1 MARGTARTPSQN
13 AYRGALGRTQTTTV
27 HVTGPRGDLIA
38 AQVYTTVDA
47 ASDPELIERLHA
59 DDPVMALN
67 VVRAE
72 SGESIRVAVPVVYHD
87 PVAELLVLILADSH
101 RHRELDER
109 IALLQR
115 MRSDEAAIPPYAKEF
130 SVVYGSAGL
139 RALLEKKAN
148 EALEK
153 ARDAESMSELDRRRA
168 EMDGRAAEL
177 EKTREANEKRA
188 RELER
193 RALDLDTK
201 ANAVERARAELEKA
215 RAEIDRLRSD
225 ARKTMINAAAAQ
237 AAAQAAQDAAKTTI
251 ARAPQTPEPL
261 APPETDDEIVADRT
275 TIGMAPTAD
284 APMAPPLA
292 PGAGFGAMP
301 PVTGHTEPTPLP
313 LPMPGLLVDGLE
325 TKPVPLDELD
335 EIETSLANVALEEQR
350 IRASSQDLHAD
361 AGFED
366 QIITG
371 VESPAPTTAHNGHA
385 HASPIEIREASELS
399 EANEVNEDHV
409 VDDVEVQEEVTGGA
423 AIVPDGADP
432 LTTETHEL
440 PDAASDA
447 WLDKAAARDTSSIT
461 VGPDGVRLALVAGEH
476 LARGLGGKLDVRVLL
491 HRTSYYPVIALV
503 IGPPAAM
510 RVPSTTQLA
519 TVTLDIALDTHRAV
533 LAVLAKKFEL
543 TIELVVRGRRIRR
556 VQLVAPLAENVGY
569 IVRAAE
575 DHLRG
580 LSSGGLGDGAP
591 SFDRARD
598 LVTGAGY
605 DLLGVEHSD
614 ANEFRDDKLAQLD
627 SAQSLR
633 RAIAMAR
640 RFARPIRE
648 DYLVCTRGF
657 PLPRWRELRRHV
669 LESAVAWG
677 LWMGPELAQVAV
689 SEGLARSRR
698 DLVVRLDHGFEKLK
712 RHTSAFDID
721 ADATEDNA
729 KALAEEARA
738 LGVEL
743 TKKDAPA
750 PKPAEAS
757 AVHQLPRTN
766 GSPVT
771 SEEAPA
777 VSGSIGGTPPK
788 GSARP
793 KASVDEL
800 LAMLDDREK
809 RVAAAIEL
817 CERGDANA
825 AVPVIAAVAKMSRA
839 EAVRVLGLSVKFGEA
854 AAAPLI
860 QGLSSS
866 KGFLRHGCALAL
878 ALLRS
883 EDGTQAVIDL
893 LLNEPTEI
901 WREVARAIGQVG
913 PTGLMPLASNYGRLG
928 DRATPQ
934 AAERVAWA
942 MAHIAVRG
950 GKPAIEMMAN
960 GQSAVAPVA
969 KHALELHASAARD
982 QVRVRP
988 GADGSQAGRDVTV
1001 NRAFSRRFFEALEQ
1015 GLPEAAA
1022 AGLEALDASSPMEL
1036 LDEADLI
1043 EEEDEG
1049 EVLDDSDLIQ
1059 T

>member
-1 MARGTARTPSQN
+1 MARGTRTPSPN

-47 ASDPELIERLHA
+47 ASDPELVERLHT

-87 PVAELLVLILADSH
+87 PVAELLVLVLSDSH

-115 MRSDEAAIPPYAKEF
+115 MRTDDAAIPQYAKEF
-130 SVVYGSAGL
+130 SVVYGAAGL
-139 RALLEKKAN
+139 RVLLEKRAN
-148 EALEK
+148 DALEK
-153 ARDAESMSELDRRRA
+153 ARHGDASNELDRRRA
-168 EMDGRAAEL
+168 ELDGRATEI
-177 EKTREANEKRA
+177 EKTREGNEKRA

-201 ANAVERARAELEKA
+201 SNAIERARAELEKA
-215 RAEIDRLRSD
+215 RGEIDRLRSE
-225 ARKTMINAAAAQ
+225 ARKTMIAAAAAQ

-251 ARAPQTPEPL
+251 ARAPAAPAPL
-261 APPETDDEIVADRT
+261 APPESDDEIQPDRT
-275 TIGMAPTAD
+275 TIGMAPTAEE
-284 APMAPPLA
+284 PMAKPIASGPH
-292 PGAGFGAMP
+292 GFGAMP
-301 PVTGHTEPTPLP
+301 PVTGNTEPTPLP
-313 LPMPGLLVDGLE
+313 LPMPGLLLDGLE

-350 IRASSQDLHAD
+350 IRASSENLLAGES
-361 AGFED
+361 GFED
-366 QIITG
+366 AIITG
-371 VESPAPTTAHNGHA
+371 VETPTPAATNGHA
-385 HASPIEIREASELS
+385 PSSPL
-399 EANEVNEDHV
+399 
-409 VDDVEVQEEVTGGA
+409 DVEEEITGGA
-423 AIVPDGADP
+423 SIVPAGADP

-440 PDAASDA
+440 ADVASDG
-447 WLDKAAARDTSSIT
+447 WLDKAAGRDTSSIT
-461 VGPDGVRLALVAGEH
+461 VGPDGVRLALVAGEQ
-476 LARGLGGKLDVRVLL
+476 LSRGLGGKLDIRVLL
-491 HRTSYYPVIALV
+491 HRTSHYPVIALV

-556 VQLVAPLAENVGY
+556 TKLVAPLAENVGY

-598 LVTGAGY
+598 LVTGAGF
-605 DLLGVEHSD
+605 DLLGIEHSD

-657 PLPRWRELRRHV
+657 PLSRWRELRRHV
-669 LESAVAWG
+669 LESAVQWG

-712 RHTSAFDID
+712 RHTTAFDID
-721 ADATEDNA
+721 AEATADNA

-743 TKKDAPA
+743 TKKDTIPPPA
-750 PKPAEAS
+750 QAKVTDTS
-757 AVHQLPRTN
+757 ATQLPRTN

-771 SEEAPA
+771 SDEAPA

-788 GSARP
+788 GSTRP
-793 KASVDEL
+793 KASVEEL

-809 RVAAAIEL
+809 RVSAAIEL
-817 CERGDANA
+817 CERCETKA
-825 AVPVIAAVAKMSRA
+825 AVQVIAAVAKMSRA
-839 EAVRVLGLSVKFGEA
+839 EAVRVLGMSVKFGEA

-860 QGLSSS
+860 QGLQSS

-878 ALLRS
+878 ALLRT

-913 PTGLMPLASNYGRLG
+913 PTGLMPLASNFGRLG

-950 GKPAIEMMAN
+950 GKAAIEMMAN

-969 KHALELHASAARD
+969 RHALQLHASAAND
-982 QVRVRP
+982 HVRVRP
-988 GADGSQAGRDVTV
+988 GAAEGSQAGRDVTV

-1015 GLPEAAA
+1015 GLPDAAQ

-1043 EEEDEG
+1043 EEDDEG
-1049 EVLDDSDLIQ
+1049 EQLDESDLIQ

>member
-1 MARGTARTPSQN
+1 MARGTARTPSQH

-47 ASDPELIERLHA
+47 ASDPELVERLHT

-67 VVRAE
+67 VVRAD

-87 PVAELLVLILADSH
+87 PVAEVLVLVLSDSH

-115 MRSDEAAIPPYAKEF
+115 MRSDDAAIPPYAKEF
-130 SVVYGSAGL
+130 CVVYGAAGL
-139 RALLEKKAN
+139 RALLEKRA
-148 EALEK
+148 EDALVK
-153 ARDAESMSELDRRRA
+153 ARAADALAELDRRRA
-168 EMDGRAAEL
+168 EIDARAAEIDRDART
-177 EKTREANEKRA
+177 TREANDKRA

-201 ANAVERARAELEKA
+201 ANAIERARTELEKA
-215 RAEIDRLRSD
+215 RGEIDRLRSD
-225 ARKTMINAAAAQ
+225 ARKTMIAAAAAQ

-251 ARAPQTPEPL
+251 ARAPAAPAPL
-261 APPETDDEIVADRT
+261 APPEPDDEIQADRT
-275 TIGMAPTAD
+275 TIGMPPTAE
-284 APMAPPLA
+284 APMAQTIA
-292 PGAGFGAMP
+292 PGIMAMP
-301 PVTGHTEPTPLP
+301 SVTGHTEPTPLP
-313 LPMPGLLVDGLE
+313 LPMPGLLADGLE
-325 TKPVPLDELD
+325 TRPVPLDELD
-335 EIETSLANVALEEQR
+335 EIETSLASVAIEEERLRTSAQTIGAESGFEESITGVDSPPLPGPPAKMTNGAGAHAPAVALEVDE
-350 IRASSQDLHAD
+350 
-361 AGFED
+361 
-366 QIITG
+366 
-371 VESPAPTTAHNGHA
+371 
-385 HASPIEIREASELS
+385 EI
-399 EANEVNEDHV
+399 
-409 VDDVEVQEEVTGGA
+409 TGGA
-423 AIVPDGADP
+423 AIVPPGADP

-440 PDAASDA
+440 ADSPSDT
-447 WLDKAAARDTSSIT
+447 WLDKAAQRDTSTIT
-461 VGPDGVRLALVAGEH
+461 VGPDGVRLALVAGEQ
-476 LARGLGGKLDVRVLL
+476 LARGLGGKLDLRVLL
-491 HRTSYYPVIALV
+491 HRTAHYPVIVLV
-503 IGPPAAM
+503 IGPPAAL

-519 TVTLDIALDTHRAV
+519 TVPLDIALDTHRAV

-543 TIELVVRGRRIRR
+543 TVELVVRNRRIRR
-556 VQLVAPLAENVGY
+556 VKLVAPLAENVGY

-598 LVTGAGY
+598 LVTGAGF

-669 LESAVAWG
+669 LESAVQWG

-712 RHTSAFDID
+712 RHATAFDMD
-721 ADATEDNA
+721 ADATADNA
-729 KALAEEARA
+729 KAIAEEARA

-743 TKKDAPA
+743 TKKEPPAPA
-750 PKPAEAS
+750 PAPEPAAS
-757 AVHQLPRTN
+757 QAARSN

-777 VSGSIGGTPPK
+777 VSGSIGGTPPR

-793 KASVDEL
+793 KPVATVEEL
-800 LAMLDDREK
+800 LVMLEDREK
-809 RVAAAIEL
+809 RVSAAIEL
-817 CERGDANA
+817 CERGEAKA
-825 AVPVIAAVAKMSRA
+825 AAPVVAAVAKMSRA
-839 EAVRVLGLSVKFGEA
+839 EAVRVLGMSVKFGEA
-854 AAAPLI
+854 AAAPLM
-860 QGLSSS
+860 QGLQSS

-878 ALLRS
+878 ALLRT

-928 DRATPQ
+928 ERATPQ

-950 GKPAIEMMAN
+950 GKAAIEMMAN

-969 KHALELHASAARD
+969 KHALQLHASAAND

-1015 GLPEAAA
+1015 GLPDVAH

-1043 EEEDEG
+1043 EEEEEAEELLDE
-1049 EVLDDSDLIQ
+1049 SDLIQ

>member
-1 MARGTARTPSQN
+1 MARGTARTPSPN

-47 ASDPELIERLHA
+47 ASDPELVERLHT

-87 PVAELLVLILADSH
+87 PVAELLVLVLADSH

-115 MRSDEAAIPPYAKEF
+115 MRSDDAGIPPYAKDF
-130 SVVYGSAGL
+130 VVVYGATGL
-139 RALLEKKAN
+139 RALLEKRAA

-153 ARDAESMSELDRRRA
+153 ARIADAANDLDRRRA
-168 EMDGRAAEL
+168 ELDGRGGEL
-177 EKTREANEKRA
+177 EKTREANDKRA

-193 RALDLDTK
+193 RALDLENK
-201 ANAVERARAELEKA
+201 ANAIERARLELEKA

-237 AAAQAAQDAAKTTI
+237 ASAQAAQDAAKTTI
-251 ARAPQTPEPL
+251 ARAPVAPEPL
-261 APPETDDEIVADRT
+261 APPPGDDDEIQADRT
-275 TIGMAPTAD
+275 TIGLAPTAD
-284 APMAPPLA
+284 APMAAQIA
-292 PGAGFGAMP
+292 PGVGFGTMP
-301 PVTGHTEPTPLP
+301 AVTGHTEPTPLP
-313 LPMPGLLVDGLE
+313 LPMPGLLIDGLE

-335 EIETSLANVALEEQR
+335 EIETSLANVALEEER
-350 IRASSQDLHAD
+350 IRTSSRDIRAES
-361 AGFED
+361 GFED

-371 VESPAPTTAHNGHA
+371 VEAQKPEAATNGHA
-385 HASPIEIREASELS
+385 NLPLEVDEEI
-399 EANEVNEDHV
+399 
-409 VDDVEVQEEVTGGA
+409 TGGA
-423 AIVPDGADP
+423 AIVPAGADP
-432 LTTETHEL
+432 LTTETQEL
-440 PDAASDA
+440 PDAAADS
-447 WLDKAAARDTSSIT
+447 WLDKAAGRDTSSIT

-476 LARGLGGKLDVRVLL
+476 LSRGLGGKLDIRVLL

-519 TVTLDIALDTHRAV
+519 IVTLDIALDTHRAV
-533 LAVLAKKFEL
+533 LAVLAKKFEP

-556 VQLVAPLAENVGY
+556 VKLVAPLAENVGY

-580 LSSGGLGDGAP
+580 LSSGGLGDGSP

-598 LVTGAGY
+598 LVTGAGF
-605 DLLGVEHSD
+605 DLLGVEHTD
-614 ANEFRDDKLAQLD
+614 ASEFRDDKLAQLD

-712 RHTSAFDID
+712 RHTTAFDID
-721 ADATEDNA
+721 ADATADNA

-750 PKPAEAS
+750 AAPAPS
-757 AVHQLPRTN
+757 ATTGVTSQVPRTN
-766 GSPVT
+766 GLPVT

-817 CERGDANA
+817 CERGETKA

-839 EAVRVLGLSVKFGEA
+839 EAVRVLGMSVKFGEA

-860 QGLSSS
+860 QGLQSS

-878 ALLRS
+878 ALLRT

-913 PTGLMPLASNYGRLG
+913 PTGLMPLASNFGRLG
-928 DRATPQ
+928 ERATPQ
-934 AAERVAWA
+934 ASERVAWA

-950 GKPAIEMMAN
+950 GKAAIEMMAN

-1015 GLPEAAA
+1015 GLPDAAH

-1043 EEEDEG
+1043 EEDE
-1049 EVLDDSDLIQ
+1049 EAEQLDESDLIQ

>member
-1 MARGTARTPSQN
+1 MARGTARTPSPN

-38 AQVYTTVDA
+38 AQVHTTVDA
-47 ASDPELIERLHA
+47 ASDPELVERLHT
-59 DDPVMALN
+59 DDPMMALN

-87 PVAELLVLILADSH
+87 PVAELLVLVLADSH

-115 MRSDEAAIPPYAKEF
+115 MRADDAAIPPYAKEF
-130 SVVYGSAGL
+130 AVVYGSAGL
-139 RALLEKKAN
+139 RGLLEKRAN
-148 EALEK
+148 EVLEK
-153 ARDAESMSELDRRRA
+153 TRHSDASSELDRRRA
-168 EMDGRAAEL
+168 ELEGRGGDL
-177 EKTREANEKRA
+177 EKTREANDKRA

-201 ANAVERARAELEKA
+201 SHAIERARGELEKA
-215 RAEIDRLRSD
+215 RGEIDRLRSD
-225 ARKTMINAAAAQ
+225 ARKTMIAAAAAQ
-237 AAAQAAQDAAKTTI
+237 ASAQAVQDAAKTTI
-251 ARAPQTPEPL
+251 ARVPVAPAPL
-261 APPETDDEIVADRT
+261 APPDESEEIQADRT
-275 TIGMAPTAD
+275 TIGMAPTAEE
-284 APMAPPLA
+284 PMAQQIA
-292 PGAGFGAMP
+292 PGAAFGAMP
-301 PVTGHTEPTPLP
+301 PVTGNTEPTPLP
-313 LPMPGLLVDGLE
+313 LPMPGLMIDGLE

-335 EIETSLANVALEEQR
+335 EIETSLATVALEEER
-350 IRASSQDLHAD
+350 LRASQKDLRVES
-361 AGFED
+361 GFED
-366 QIITG
+366 SIITG
-371 VESPAPTTAHNGHA
+371 VESPKPTNGA
-385 HASPIEIREASELS
+385 GRDMSLEVDEEI
-399 EANEVNEDHV
+399 
-409 VDDVEVQEEVTGGA
+409 TGGA
-423 AIVPDGADP
+423 AIVPAGADP
-432 LTTETHEL
+432 LTTETQEL
-440 PDAASDA
+440 PDVAADA
-447 WLDKAAARDTSSIT
+447 WLDKATSRDTSTIT
-461 VGPDGVRLALVAGEH
+461 VGPDGVRLALIAGDH
-476 LARGLGGKLDVRVLL
+476 LARGLGGKLDVRMLL
-491 HRTSYYPVIALV
+491 HRTSHYPVIALV

-519 TVTLDIALDTHRAV
+519 TVMLDIALDTHRAV

-543 TIELVVRGRRIRR
+543 TVELVVRGRRIRR
-556 VQLVAPLAENVGY
+556 VKLVAPLAENVGY

-591 SFDRARD
+591 SFDRARE
-598 LVTGAGY
+598 LVTGAGF
-605 DLLGVEHSD
+605 DLLGVDHSD

-712 RHTSAFDID
+712 RHTTAFDID
-721 ADATEDNA
+721 ADATADNA

-743 TKKDAPA
+743 TKKEP
-750 PKPAEAS
+750 PPS
-757 AVHQLPRTN
+757 ATTGVTNQVPRTN

-771 SEEAPA
+771 SEEGPA

-788 GSARP
+788 GSSRP
-793 KASVDEL
+793 KASAEEL

-809 RVAAAIEL
+809 RVTAAIEL
-817 CERGDANA
+817 CERGEARA

-839 EAVRVLGLSVKFGEA
+839 EAVRVLGMSVKFGDA

-860 QGLSSS
+860 QGLQSS

-878 ALLRS
+878 ALLRT

-928 DRATPQ
+928 ERATPQ
-934 AAERVAWA
+934 ASERVAWA

-950 GKPAIEMMAN
+950 GKAAIEMMAN

-1015 GLPEAAA
+1015 GLPDAAA
-1022 AGLEALDASSPMEL
+1022 AGLEALEASSPMEL

-1043 EEEDEG
+1043 EEDDEA
-1049 EVLDDSDLIQ
+1049 EQLDESDLIQ

>member
-1 MARGTARTPSQN
+1 MARGTARTPAPATP

-38 AQVYTTVDA
+38 AQVYTTIDA
-47 ASDPELIERLHA
+47 STDPELVDRLHT

-87 PVAELLVLILADSH
+87 PANELLVLILADSH

-115 MRSDEAAIPPYAKEF
+115 MRSDDAAIPPYAKEF
-130 SVVYGSAGL
+130 TVVYGAAGL
-139 RALLEKKAN
+139 RALLEKRASD
-148 EALEK
+148 ALEK
-153 ARDAESMSELDRRRA
+153 VHHDSASSELVRLRA
-168 EMDGRAAEL
+168 ELDGRAAEL
-177 EKTREANEKRA
+177 EKVRESNEKRA

-215 RAEIDRLRSD
+215 RGEIDRLRSD
-225 ARKTMINAAAAQ
+225 ARKTMIAAAASQ

-251 ARAPQTPEPL
+251 ARAPQAPAPL
-261 APPETDDEIVADRT
+261 APPPDDDEIQGDRT
-275 TIGMAPTAD
+275 TIGMAPTAE
-284 APMAPPLA
+284 APMAQPIA
-292 PGAGFGAMP
+292 AGFGAMP
-301 PVTGHTEPTPLP
+301 PVTGNTEPTPLP

-335 EIETSLANVALEEQR
+335 EIETSLANVAIEEER
-350 IRASSQDLHAD
+350 IRRESQKSIGAD
-361 AGFED
+361 ESGFED

-371 VESPAPTTAHNGHA
+371 VESPKPTASNGA
-385 HASPIEIREASELS
+385 HAKHAELPIELPL
-399 EANEVNEDHV
+399 D
-409 VDDVEVQEEVTGGA
+409 EEITGGA
-423 AIVPDGADP
+423 SIVPAGADP
-432 LTTETHEL
+432 LTTETQEL
-440 PDAASDA
+440 PDSAADA
-447 WLDKAAARDTSSIT
+447 WLDKAASRDTSSIT
-461 VGPDGVRLALVAGEH
+461 VGPDGVRLALVAGDQ

-503 IGPPAAM
+503 IGPPAAL

-519 TVTLDIALDTHRAV
+519 TITLDIALDTHRAV

-556 VQLVAPLAENVGY
+556 VKLVAPLAENVGY

-580 LSSGGLGDGAP
+580 LSSGGLGDGTP
-591 SFDRARD
+591 SYDRARD
-598 LVTGAGY
+598 LVTGAGF
-605 DLLGVEHSD
+605 DLLGVEHTD

-669 LESAVAWG
+669 LESAVQWG

-712 RHTSAFDID
+712 RHTTAFDID
-721 ADATEDNA
+721 ADATADNA

-743 TKKDAPA
+743 TKKDGAAVATAPA
-750 PKPAEAS
+750 PAPS
-757 AVHQLPRTN
+757 ATTGVTNQVPRTN

-788 GSARP
+788 GRERP

-809 RVAAAIEL
+809 RVSAAIEL
-817 CERGDANA
+817 CERGEARA

-839 EAVRVLGLSVKFGEA
+839 EAVRVLGMSVKFGDA

-878 ALLRS
+878 ALLRT

-913 PTGLMPLASNYGRLG
+913 PTGLMPLASNFGRLG
-928 DRATPQ
+928 ERATPQ
-934 AAERVAWA
+934 ASERVAWA

-950 GKPAIEMMAN
+950 GKAAIEMMAN

-1015 GLPEAAA
+1015 GLPDAAQ

-1036 LDEADLI
+1036 LDDADLI
-1043 EEEDEG
+1043 EEDDEG
-1049 EVLDDSDLIQ
+1049 EQLDESDLIQ

>member
-1 MARGTARTPSQN
+1 MARGTTRTPSQN

-47 ASDPELIERLHA
+47 ASDPELVERLST

-87 PVAELLVLILADSH
+87 PVAELLVLVLADSH

-115 MRSDEAAIPPYAKEF
+115 MRSDDAAIPPYAKEF
-130 SVVYGSAGL
+130 GVVYGAAGL
-139 RALLEKKAN
+139 RGFLDKRAAEALDRARHADVAN
-148 EALEK
+148 ELE
-153 ARDAESMSELDRRRA
+153 RRRA
-168 EMDGRAAEL
+168 ELDGRASEL
-177 EKTREANEKRA
+177 EKTRDGNDKRS

-201 ANAVERARAELEKA
+201 ANTVERARVELEKA

-225 ARKTMINAAAAQ
+225 ARKTMIAAAAAQ

-251 ARAPQTPEPL
+251 ARAPQAPAPL
-261 APPETDDEIVADRT
+261 APPGDDDEIQGDRT

-284 APMAPPLA
+284 APMAQPIT
-292 PGAGFGAMP
+292 PGASFGAMP
-301 PVTGHTEPTPLP
+301 PVTGNTEPTPLP

-335 EIETSLANVALEEQR
+335 EIETSLANVALEEER
-350 IRASSQDLHAD
+350 IRASSQNLRAGES
-361 AGFED
+361 GFED
-366 QIITG
+366 SVVTG
-371 VESPAPTTAHNGHA
+371 VESPKPTASANGHA
-385 HASPIEIREASELS
+385 THAGLEVDEEI
-399 EANEVNEDHV
+399 
-409 VDDVEVQEEVTGGA
+409 TGGA
-423 AIVPDGADP
+423 AIVPEGADP
-432 LTTETHEL
+432 LTTETQEL
-440 PDAASDA
+440 ADAASDG
-447 WLDKAAARDTSSIT
+447 WLDKAAGRDTSSIT
-461 VGPDGVRLALVAGEH
+461 VGPDGVRLALVAGEQ
-476 LARGLGGKLDVRVLL
+476 LARGLGGKLDIRVLL

-556 VQLVAPLAENVGY
+556 VKLVAPLAENVGY

-580 LSSGGLGDGAP
+580 LSSGGLGDGTP

-598 LVTGAGY
+598 LVTGAGF
-605 DLLGVEHSD
+605 DLLGVEHTD
-614 ANEFRDDKLAQLD
+614 ASEFRDDKLAQLD

-669 LESAVAWG
+669 LESAVQWG

-712 RHTSAFDID
+712 RHTTAFDID
-721 ADATEDNA
+721 ADATADNA

-743 TKKDAPA
+743 TKKEIVVAAPA
-750 PKPAEAS
+750 KAAAPADTS
-757 AVHQLPRTN
+757 AQRTN

-788 GSARP
+788 GSVRP

-809 RVAAAIEL
+809 RVTVAIEL
-817 CERGDANA
+817 CERGDAKA
-825 AVPVIAAVAKMSRA
+825 AAPVIAAVAKMSRA
-839 EAVRVLGLSVKFGEA
+839 EAVRVLGMSVKFGEA
-854 AAAPLI
+854 AAAPLT
-860 QGLSSS
+860 QGLQSS

-878 ALLRS
+878 ALLRT

-913 PTGLMPLASNYGRLG
+913 PPGLMPLASNFGRLG

-950 GKPAIEMMAN
+950 GKAAIEMMAN

-969 KHALELHASAARD
+969 RHALELHGSAARD

-1015 GLPEAAA
+1015 GLPDAAA

-1036 LDEADLI
+1036 LDESDLI

-1049 EVLDDSDLIQ
+1049 EQLDESDLIQ

>member
-47 ASDPELIERLHA
+47 ASDPELVERLHT

-72 SGESIRVAVPVVYHD
+72 TGESIRVAVPVVYHD

-130 SVVYGSAGL
+130 TVVYGSGGL
-139 RALLEKKAN
+139 RALLEKKAH

-153 ARDAESMSELDRRRA
+153 ARTADSMTELERRRA
-168 EMDGRAAEL
+168 EMDGRAGEL

-251 ARAPQTPEPL
+251 ARAPVAPEPL
-261 APPETDDEIVADRT
+261 APPEPEDEIQADRT

-284 APMAPPLA
+284 APMAQSIA

-301 PVTGHTEPTPLP
+301 PVTGNTEPTPLP
-313 LPMPGLLVDGLE
+313 LPMPGLLLDGLE

-350 IRASSQDLHAD
+350 IRASSENLRAGES
-361 AGFED
+361 GFED
-366 QIITG
+366 AIITG
-371 VESPAPTTAHNGHA
+371 VESPKPASPANGHNDHRA
-385 HASPIEIREASELS
+385 QGAIE
-399 EANEVNEDHV
+399 V
-409 VDDVEVQEEVTGGA
+409 VEVDEEITGGA
-423 AIVPDGADP
+423 SIVPEGADP
-432 LTTETHEL
+432 LTTETQDL
-440 PDAASDA
+440 PDSASDS
-447 WLDKAAARDTSSIT
+447 WLDKAAGRDTSSIT
-461 VGPDGVRLALVAGEH
+461 VGPDGVRLALVAGEQ
-476 LARGLGGKLDVRVLL
+476 LARGLGGKLDIRVLL
-491 HRTSYYPVIALV
+491 HRTAYYPVIALV

-543 TIELVVRGRRIRR
+543 TTELVVRGRRIRR
-556 VQLVAPLAENVGY
+556 VKLVAPLAENVGY

-598 LVTGAGY
+598 LVTGAGF

-669 LESAVAWG
+669 LESAVSWG

-721 ADATEDNA
+721 ADATADNA
-729 KALAEEARA
+729 KAIAEEARA

-750 PKPAEAS
+750 PSAPAPS
-757 AVHQLPRTN
+757 ATTGVTNQVPRTN

-788 GSARP
+788 GFSRP
-793 KASVDEL
+793 KASVEEL

-809 RVAAAIEL
+809 RVSAAIEL
-817 CERGDANA
+817 CERGDAKA
-825 AVPVIAAVAKMSRA
+825 AVPVVAAVAKMSRA
-839 EAVRVLGLSVKFGEA
+839 EAVRVLGMSVKFGEA

-860 QGLSSS
+860 QGLQSS

-878 ALLRS
+878 ALLRT
-883 EDGTQAVIDL
+883 EDGTQSVIDL
-893 LLNEPTEI
+893 LINEPTEI

-913 PTGLMPLASNYGRLG
+913 PTGLMPLASNFGRLG

-934 AAERVAWA
+934 VAERVAWA

-950 GKPAIEMMAN
+950 GKAAIEMMAN

-969 KHALELHASAARD
+969 RHALELHASAARD

-988 GADGSQAGRDVTV
+988 GPDGSQAGRDVTV

-1015 GLPEAAA
+1015 GLPDAAA

-1043 EEEDEG
+1043 EEDDEG
-1049 EVLDDSDLIQ
+1049 EQLDESDLIQ